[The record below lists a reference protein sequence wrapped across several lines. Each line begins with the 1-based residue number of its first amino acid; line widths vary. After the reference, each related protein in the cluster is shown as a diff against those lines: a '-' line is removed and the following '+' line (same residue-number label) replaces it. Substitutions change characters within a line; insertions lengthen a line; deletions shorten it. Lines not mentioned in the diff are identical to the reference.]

1 MQVKRQP
8 ALTKR
13 KLARYGEIYLGMISL
28 NIKTIRT
35 PLFHQSIQYVGRTNL
50 GVTDFYKRGNPIFRR
65 ELDSASRFPN
75 LHWIWEQNIPILKGL
90 YLFHTIY
97 KDREFK
103 ETFNLIFTFPQQ
115 YPELPPQVYET
126 EGKIPHSFHHYTNGG
141 LCLATRIEYKTLFL
155 KEPTLEGFIN
165 NLVNPYLLSWLWLEK
180 FGKMPWGER
189 RHGWIGICESY
200 QELLKINNQENVIPF
215 LKRLALN
222 NINQRE
228 ICPCGSG
235 IPYRNCHKKIVNR
248 AFLHYNRN
256 DFISDYHD
264 IISGIRVS

>member
-1 MQVKRQP
+1 M
-8 ALTKR
+8 
-13 KLARYGEIYLGMISL
+13 
-28 NIKTIRT
+28 
-35 PLFHQSIQYVGRTNL
+35 
-50 GVTDFYKRGNPIFRR
+50 
-65 ELDSASRFPN
+65 
-75 LHWIWEQNIPILKGL
+75 
-90 YLFHTIY
+90 
-97 KDREFK
+97 
-103 ETFNLIFTFPQQ
+103 
-115 YPELPPQVYET
+115 
-126 EGKIPHSFHHYTNGG
+126 
-141 LCLATRIEYKTLFL
+141 
-155 KEPTLEGFIN
+155 EGFIN

-215 LKRLALN
+215 VKRLALN

-264 IISGIRVS
+264 IISGIRAF